1 MNNSIALRV
10 ILVVVAVSFTLMLY
24 RGRQMRRAQRLGL
37 WPKPGAIPTDEDIK
51 RLLGA
56 GEKMLAIR
64 LCRQIHNMGL
74 ADAKAVVEK
83 LAKQNGFAKQAAAK
97 VEVI

>member
-1 MNNSIALRV
+1 MDNSIVIKV
-10 ILVVVAVSFTLMLY
+10 ILVVVTVFFAHTLY
-24 RGRQMRRAQRLGL
+24 RGRQMRRARRLGL
-37 WPKPGAIPTDEDIK
+37 WPKPGEIPTDEHIR
-51 RLLGA
+51 RLVGA

-83 LAKQNGFAKQAAAK
+83 LAEQSGLTNAAPAD
-97 VEVI
+97 